1 MNAVYKKSLEIVKAY
16 FICKYYGICYISE
29 DLRHTTGILLYFT
42 GHQYSKNKGGIG
54 DYTPDIMKNMKR
66 IIPVLMAAVLTCT
79 GLPLTARAD
88 SAKVVTL
95 GANLTAEQKTSMYK
109 YFGTTADAVDTIE
122 VTNADE
128 RKYMEGIA
136 SEAQIGTRTYSCS
149 YVEPTTSGGIQVKVG
164 NLTFVTSSMIAS
176 TLLTSGV
183 ENCNV
188 VAASPIEVSG
198 TGALTGIMMAYEK
211 ASGKTLSEEQKA
223 AATEELVTTGEL
235 ADSIGQKDAADLM
248 NEVKQEVIKEGLT
261 DDGEIKDAVN
271 SAANTY
277 NITLTEDQMSKIVSL
292 MQNIAQYD
300 YDVNALKKTL
310 ENLEGKG
317 NDSGFFSSLW
327 SSIKGIFTGDSGSGD
342 GGIINDTNDEVLGAD
357 AIIDS
362 TLEALD
368 EETKKEGFWDKVTNF
383 FKGLFSGSDDDAEE
397 EETDEEADADG
408 EDAEDTENSDDALT
422 DGENTDTDNP
432 DGAADP
438 NSDSAL
444 NNADGADPNTV
455 NDQAAPEDAALGDPA
470 AADAAQNGAASD
482 GLTDGSSQT
491 ADPASGTVQ

>member
-1 MNAVYKKSLEIVKAY
+1 
-16 FICKYYGICYISE
+16 
-29 DLRHTTGILLYFT
+29 
-42 GHQYSKNKGGIG
+42 
-54 DYTPDIMKNMKR
+54 MKNMKR
-66 IIPVLMAAVLTCT
+66 IIPVMMAAVLTCT
-79 GLPLTARAD
+79 GLPLTAHAD
-88 SAKVVTL
+88 SAKVATL
-95 GANLTAEQKTSMYK
+95 GADLTAQQKDSMYK

-211 ASGKTLSEEQKA
+211 ASGNTLSEEQKA

-235 ADSIGQKDAADLM
+235 ADSIGQKDATDLM

-261 DDGEIKDAVN
+261 DEGDIKDAIN
-271 SAANTY
+271 DAAKTY
-277 NITLTEDQMSKIVSL
+277 NITLTEDQMAKISSL
-292 MQNIAQYD
+292 MQNISQYD

-310 ENLEGKG
+310 ENLEGKSSDG
-317 NDSGFFSSLW
+317 GFFSNLW

-342 GGIINDTNDEVLGAD
+342 GGIINDTNDDVLGAD
-357 AIIDS
+357 AVIDS
-362 TLEALD
+362 TLEKLD
-368 EETKKEGFWDKVTNF
+368 EEASKEGFWDKVVGF
-383 FKGLFSGSDDDAEE
+383 FKGIFGGDE
-397 EETDEEADADG
+397 EETADDETADEEDAN
-408 EDAEDTENSDDALT
+408 EEDT
-422 DGENTDTDNP
+422 DTEDEEDSNAGNENP
-432 DGAADP
+432 DGSTLDKTDGTADP
-438 NSDSAL
+438 ESGLTPDSTDGSAPS
-444 NNADGADPNTV
+444 ADGKTGTDTP
-455 NDQAAPEDAALGDPA
+455 
-470 AADAAQNGAASD
+470 ADAVNGTD
-482 GLTDGSSQT
+482 NGGLTDGSNPT
-491 ADPASGTVQ
+491 AEPASENIQ